1 MSLQQSTERFFNDLH
16 NLLDNL
22 LDSKVAIFSIENNI
36 KKLGTQYPEFQVII
50 GLKKIQFYTF
60 TPQEQ
65 FCILLLVHNVYL
77 QGI

>member
-1 MSLQQSTERFFNDLH
+1 MTLQQSTERFFNDLH

-22 LDSKVAIFSIENNI
+22 LDSKVAIFSIEKNI
-36 KKLGTQYPEFQVII
+36 KKLETQYPEFQVII

>member
-1 MSLQQSTERFFNDLH
+1 MTLQQSTERFFNDLH

-22 LDSKVAIFSIENNI
+22 LDSKVAIFSIEKNI
-36 KKLGTQYPEFQVII
+36 KKLETQYPEFQGII